1 MARVIDNSRVFLRVG
16 EAIGK
21 GNYDYA
27 VALLLQ
33 ILKSDPDDIKAR
45 ITLRQVTKAKAD
57 KGQAG
62 GVKGAIG
69 GAGNFIAAL
78 FAGLFRKRD
87 AAIMQYEK
95 YLTKNPLSIAGLS
108 LLASALSKTGRDEA
122 AILVLE
128 FLRQNK
134 PAHVKTLRRL
144 AHMYEERNDITRA
157 MQRYQLILQHKPQ
170 DIEANK
176 QLHNLAASES
186 IQEGWDESETFRDKI
201 RDKEQAE
208 RLEQGEHIVRSAAQ
222 ATDSIKRVVKDI
234 EENPDSAV
242 LWAELGDLEQRRDGY
257 EKSIEAYNKALEIDP
272 RNQLYVQ
279 KLQDA
284 KLGRFDKG
292 IRDLKAAAEA
302 APDDKSLAKDAA
314 DAEQEKQAFWLDEL
328 KRRSDE
334 RPTDTA
340 LRFELGN
347 VLFENGQ
354 INEATAAFQRVVRDP
369 KFRVAATAMIGKCFA
384 VKGLDELAIEQFER
398 ALEGSGMMEEAGKDI
413 AYNLGALYEKIENY
427 AAAEEAYK
435 KIFEIDIGYRDIAEK
450 MEAVYRKR
458 REKKNPSNSEG
469 S

>member
-1 MARVIDNSRVFLRVG
+1 MPRVIDNSRIFQRVS
-16 EAIGK
+16 EAIEK

-45 ITLRQVTKAKAD
+45 ITLRQVTKAKVD

-78 FAGLFRKRD
+78 LAGLFRRRE

-95 YLTKNPLSIAGLS
+95 YLTKHPLSVFGLGS
-108 LLASALSKTGRDEA
+108 LASALLKTGRDEA

-134 PAHVKTLRRL
+134 PAHVRTLRRL
-144 AHMYEERNDITRA
+144 AHIYEERDDIARA
-157 MQRYQLILQHKPQ
+157 MQRYQMILQHKPQ

-186 IQEGWDESETFRDKI
+186 IHEGWDKGESFREKI
-201 RDKEQAE
+201 RDREQAE
-208 RLEQGEHIVRSAAQ
+208 RLEQGEHIVRSVEQ
-222 ATDSIKRVVKDI
+222 ATDAVERVKKDL
-234 EENPDSAV
+234 EEQPDSGV
-242 LWAELGDLEQRRDGY
+242 LWAELGDLQRRRESY
-257 EKSIEAYNKALEIDP
+257 EQAIEAYDKALEIDP
-272 RNQLYVQ
+272 QNQLYVQ
-279 KLQDA
+279 KQQDA
-284 KLGRFDKG
+284 RLARFDKR
-292 IRDLKAAAEA
+292 IRDAKAASKA
-302 APDDKSLAKDAA
+302 APDDKSLAEDAA
-314 DAEQEKQAFWLDEL
+314 EVEREKQAFWLDEL
-328 KRRSDE
+328 KRRSE
-334 RPTDTA
+334 QRPTDTG

-347 VLFENGQ
+347 AYFEKGQ

-369 KFRVAATAMIGKCFA
+369 KFRVAAIAMLGKCFA
-384 VKGLDELAIEQFER
+384 LKELDELAIEQFEK
-398 ALEGSGMMEEAGKDI
+398 ALEGSNLMEDAGKDI
-413 AYNLGALYEKIENY
+413 AYNLGALYEKIGNY
-427 AAAEEAYK
+427 AAAEDAYK

-458 REKKNPSNSEG
+458 REKKSPSNPEES
-469 S
+469 